1 MDLTDPTTIAW
12 IVVGTIVALAI
23 VAAACY
29 LAWMYANDEE
39 IV

>member
-12 IVVGTIVALAI
+12 IVGAIIALAV
-23 VAAACY
+23 VAGACW
-29 LAWMYANDEE
+29 LAWTYANDEE